1 MVWKSEKDEFLW
13 RQILLTEL
21 YQYKARNKERGSTL
35 EQKADALKF
44 ISTKHT
50 FFRVDAGAVR
60 ERCALLKNHQAGKEK
75 SELKQ
80 SGISPQDTLLD
91 EAIEI

>member
-1 MVWKSEKDEFLW
+1 MK
-13 RQILLTEL
+13 
-21 YQYKARNKERGSTL
+21 
-35 EQKADALKF
+35 QKADALKF

-80 SGISPQDTLLD
+80 SGISPQDILLD